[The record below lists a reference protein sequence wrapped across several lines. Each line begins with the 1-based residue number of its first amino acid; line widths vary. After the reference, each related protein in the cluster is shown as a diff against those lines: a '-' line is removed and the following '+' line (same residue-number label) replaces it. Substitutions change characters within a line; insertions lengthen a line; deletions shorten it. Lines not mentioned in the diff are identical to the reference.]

1 MKTEVKLFAFSGFF
15 SLLVA
20 AVYWLLSYER
30 AGSVLLL
37 FMFLAPLFVGGYL
50 AYRGGRLRRAED
62 EPDADHSSHA
72 GEPIGHFHSTSLWP
86 FLMGLG
92 VALFLEG
99 FVFGLW
105 LALVGV
111 VLFALAGLGLMRES
125 RN

>member
-1 MKTEVKLFAFSGFF
+1 VKTEVKLFAFSGFF

-30 AGSVLLL
+30 AGSMLLL
-37 FMFLAPLFVGGYL
+37 FMFFAPLFVGGYL
-50 AYRGGRLRRAED
+50 AYRGWRLRRAED
-62 EPDADHSSHA
+62 APDADHAKHA
-72 GEPIGHFHSTSLWP
+72 GEPLGHFHSTSLWP

-92 VALFLEG
+92 VALLLEG

-105 LALVGV
+105 IAVVGV
-111 VLFALAGLGLMRES
+111 ILFALAGLGLMQES